1 MAVTQQKKR
10 NYHIRHCC
18 FPTQRCMQ
26 GKIHYDTTLPMD
38 SSLKMSLRAHA
49 LQSIRASAA
58 AGEAG
63 TGLGEDEYDAVR
75 RCASK
80 LDPGL
85 KAPPS
90 F

>member
-1 MAVTQQKKR
+1 
-10 NYHIRHCC
+10 
-18 FPTQRCMQ
+18 MQ

-90 F
+90 FIKFDCEKGYTVLSQLEP